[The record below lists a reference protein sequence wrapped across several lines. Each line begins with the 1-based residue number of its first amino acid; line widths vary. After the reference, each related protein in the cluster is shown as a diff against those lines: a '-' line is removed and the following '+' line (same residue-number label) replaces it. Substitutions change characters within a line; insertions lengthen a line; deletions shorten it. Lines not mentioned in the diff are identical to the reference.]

1 MKIIT
6 VFFKKIQSFLFKF
19 LQTRVIVVII
29 TNCAVLLIVELSDI
43 VKDTI
48 KNMNQAFLIQLYTI
62 EGWLFEKVHN
72 GFTFFEEILNTFK
85 EKVES
90 ALSVLLPDEFTII
103 LNLIQFGVWLDLC
116 VQSLVSNTKNS
127 IGIVVSQTVAPFLI
141 LTGEAIE
148 TITTLTTA
156 FTTIEQGINQTTTQ
170 WYEFI
175 KNELTLAKA
184 TYNGHINN
192 FINAVYAGFAWYNE
206 GVNAIETAATDE
218 KTIIEDHNRIIQ
230 TIIDDV
236 LVLVEQNQEV
246 YIGDGGTTDGGT
258 TDTGTTYGGTTD
270 GGTTDTGTTDGGTTD
285 TGTTDT
291 DTTGSGDGANQTIE
305 SISALLNGITPIFTS
320 PLDIDYDQYRLSLVT
335 PEPFVFNPTM
345 PDWQIDLAPAR
356 SCLITLETRIND
368 LNDNLTSLPQT
379 LSDNFIN
386 QFPQVFQSE
395 LIGEIKSLIVLAMRQ
410 LFIQKKDALMTHIS
424 GVKKDLMTYQNDIQL
439 KIMEKANEIIGN
451 IEKVELDLVEKVPEL
466 LTPTIERYVE
476 KVATAIENAKEEISH
491 EDVNIMDFIP
501 DLEKIEQ
508 IMATFEEID
517 RFSHQKP
524 EKVSP
529 LKHKFIIQDV
539 YRLLCNNF
547 FRVER
552 MAILFALAP
561 GDLQVETSDIVNLL
575 LELQE

>member
-19 LQTRVIVVII
+19 LQTRVIVLII

-90 ALSVLLPDEFTII
+90 ALNVLLPDEFTII
-103 LNLIQFGVWLDLC
+103 LNLIQFGAWLDLC

-175 KNELTLAKA
+175 KNELTLAKT

-206 GVNAIETAATDE
+206 GVNAIEIAATDE
-218 KTIIEDHNRIIQ
+218 KTIIEGHNQ
-230 TIIDDV
+230 TAQGIIDDI
-236 LVLVEQNQEV
+236 LVLVEQCQ
-246 YIGDGGTTDGGT
+246 
-258 TDTGTTYGGTTD
+258 
-270 GGTTDTGTTDGGTTD
+270 
-285 TGTTDT
+285 
-291 DTTGSGDGANQTIE
+291 GSGDGANQTIE
-305 SISALLNGITPIFTS
+305 SISELLNGISPVSTT
-320 PLDIDYDQYRLSLVT
+320 PLDIDYNQYRLSLLAPDVF
-335 PEPFVFNPTM
+335 EFNPTM

-356 SCLITLETRIND
+356 SCLIALETRIND

-379 LSDNFIN
+379 LSDDFIN

-395 LIGEIKSLIVLAMRQ
+395 LIGEIRPLIVLAMTQ
-410 LFIQKKDALMTHIS
+410 LFIQKKNALMTHIS
-424 GVKKDLMTYQNDIQL
+424 GVKTDLMTYQNDIQL

-451 IEKVELDLVEKVPEL
+451 IEKVELNLVEKVPEL

-476 KVATAIENAKEEISH
+476 KVATAIEKAKEEISH

-524 EKVSP
+524 GKVSP